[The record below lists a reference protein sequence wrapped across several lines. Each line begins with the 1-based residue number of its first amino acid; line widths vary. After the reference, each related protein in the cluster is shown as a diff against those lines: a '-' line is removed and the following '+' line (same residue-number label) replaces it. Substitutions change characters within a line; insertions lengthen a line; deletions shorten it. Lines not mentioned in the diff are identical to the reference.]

1 MIHGVTSETEGTK
14 KIKDS
19 HLQICSRGSHPQICS
34 IFAEQ
39 IATVRESWKKREI
52 YGEVTN
58 SDGIHSSAWDEMSLQ
73 QVAFIS
79 LRELFELQSPSS
91 MTGMSYGHEE
101 SASWNGS
108 RILSCM
114 IPVTEKHD

>member
-1 MIHGVTSETEGTK
+1 M
-14 KIKDS
+14 
-19 HLQICSRGSHPQICS
+19 
-34 IFAEQ
+34 
-39 IATVRESWKKREI
+39 
-52 YGEVTN
+52 TN

-73 QVAFIS
+73 QVVFIS

-114 IPVTEKHD
+114 IPVTGDLDAENSYSFRDVTRGMWKG